1 MDGLIGT
8 KFKLLQSLIMTKT
21 KIEYTPRF
29 SIAEILWED
38 SWIEIKDFSTA
49 DLSTFRP
56 IVRST
61 VGYLIEETEECV
73 ILATDLY
80 EKEQHLA
87 NTPMII
93 PWSAILAFWEFDVH

>member
-1 MDGLIGT
+1 MIGT
-8 KFKLLQSLIMTKT
+8 KFKLLQSLNMTKT

>member
-1 MDGLIGT
+1 
-8 KFKLLQSLIMTKT
+8 MTKT

>member
-1 MDGLIGT
+1 
-8 KFKLLQSLIMTKT
+8 MTEVKT
-21 KIEYTPRF
+21 GYKSRF
-29 SIAEILWED
+29 PIAEILWED
-38 SWIEIKDFSTA
+38 SWTETKDFSIT
-49 DLSTFRP
+49 DTSTFRP
-56 IVRST
+56 VVRST

-93 PWSAILAFWEFDVH
+93 PWGAILAFWEFDVH